1 MFRKFT
7 VAGLFLLFCLATGV
21 LAAADDDSVKGMITN
36 RTGETLTVKTDQ
48 GEVTVLLTAVTETK
62 DNRGLIGVREKDMG
76 DVVLIP
82 GLRVDIDGAKDD
94 QGRFVAKKINVDGD
108 DLETSEMIE
117 AGLNPTAEQVE
128 AHSKQ
133 LESQG
138 QAIESNEQRIAKIEA
153 LLKQA
158 KENQDRFERADN
170 FDEKGEA
177 TIKFSS
183 GSSTIA
189 SADQR
194 QLKQLADNAN
204 KLPEYLIKV
213 TGFADSSGDAAM
225 NTELSEDRA
234 KAVVAYLT
242 QQAGVPVQRVVAP
255 GAMGEYGSTVSN
267 ESSTGRA
274 QNRRVEVKVL
284 YPKQRQ

>member
-1 MFRKFT
+1 MFQKLT
-7 VAGLFLLFCLATGV
+7 IAGLFLLFCLATGV
-21 LAAADDDSVKGMITN
+21 LAAADDDSVKGVITN
-36 RTGETLTVKTDQ
+36 RTGEMLTVKTDQ
-48 GEVTVLLTAVTETK
+48 GEVPVLLTSTTETK
-62 DNRGLIGVREKDMG
+62 DNRGLIGLREKEMA

-82 GLRVDIDGAKDD
+82 GLKVDIDGAKDD

-108 DLETSEMIE
+108 DLETSEMIQ

-153 LLKQA
+153 ALKQA
-158 KENQDRFERADN
+158 KENHDRFERADN
-170 FDEKGEA
+170 FTVKGEA
-177 TIKFSS
+177 TIKFDS
-183 GSSTIA
+183 GSSTIS
-189 SADQR
+189 SADEQ

-213 TGFADSSGDAAM
+213 TGFADSSGDPAM
-225 NTELSEDRA
+225 NTKLSEARA
-234 KAVVAYLT
+234 QAVVSYLI

-255 GAMGEYGSTVSN
+255 GAMGEYGPAASN

-274 QNRRVEVKVL
+274 QNRRVEVKVM